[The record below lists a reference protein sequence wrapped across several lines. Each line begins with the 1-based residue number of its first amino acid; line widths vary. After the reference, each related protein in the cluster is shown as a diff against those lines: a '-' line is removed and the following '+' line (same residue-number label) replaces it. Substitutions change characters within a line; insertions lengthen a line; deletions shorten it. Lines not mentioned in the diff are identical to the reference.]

1 MKKAYT
7 KDGRLARLMKICLG
21 LPEAIQE
28 SAGRHAT
35 FLVRKEVFAYYLN
48 DHHGD
53 GIVSVCCKV
62 LPGDNEKLV
71 AAHPAKFYMPAYIGP
86 RGWVALRLDVS
97 GLDWNEVAELV
108 VAGYQLI
115 APKRLALR
123 ANSERAKE
131 AVTTAPKPRTG
142 PRHRPPAAQR
152 EHHRFRPH
160 RADPL
165 RRLQIV
171 RARQQR
177 APQQAIR
184 LLLIRRR
191 QRRPFFDSPPQ
202 RLPIRV

>member
-28 SAGRHAT
+28 QAGRHAT
-35 FLVRKEVFAYYLN
+35 FLVRKATFAYYLN

-62 LPGDNEKLV
+62 LPGDNEALI

-108 VAGYQLI
+108 VGSYKLI
-115 APKRLALR
+115 APRRLALLANADGAR
-123 ANSERAKE
+123 AA
-131 AVTTAPKPRTG
+131 AVTSTGPRTG
-142 PRHRPPAAQR
+142 PRPRTGPPAR
-152 EHHRFRPH
+152 KNEP
-160 RADPL
+160 
-165 RRLQIV
+165 RRMRSGPV
-171 RARQQR
+171 KK
-177 APQQAIR
+177 
-184 LLLIRRR
+184 
-191 QRRPFFDSPPQ
+191 
-202 RLPIRV
+202 